1 MARTLAVNSL
11 EREVEVREIN
21 FLLVGVGGQGTILAS
36 NVLAD
41 VGLEAGYDVK
51 KAEVHGMAQRGGSVT
66 SHVRWGR
73 SVRSP
78 IIGAGEADVLLAFEK
93 LEAVRYAENLR
104 RGGLALVSDHAVPPV
119 SVSSGNDVYPSDEK
133 VRSVLQA
140 VTDEVHFVPAV
151 AVAQA
156 LGNARVHNVVLLG
169 ALSQR
174 LEVPADLWERVIA
187 AWVPERHRDLNLR
200 AFRRGRELALEHGG

>member
-1 MARTLAVNSL
+1 MRD
-11 EREVEVREIN
+11 IN

-51 KAEVHGMAQRGGSVT
+51 KAEVHGMAQRGGSVV
-66 SHVRWGR
+66 SHVRWGKA
-73 SVRSP
+73 VRSP

-93 LEAVRYAENLR
+93 LEAVRYAEHLR
-104 RGGLALVSDHAVPPV
+104 RGGLALVSDHTIPPV

-140 VTDEVHFVPAV
+140 VTDDVRFVPAV
-151 AVAQA
+151 ATAQA
-156 LGNARVHNVVLLG
+156 LGNARVHNIVLLG
-169 ALSQR
+169 VLSQH
-174 LEVPADLWERVIA
+174 LEVPVDLWERVIA

-200 AFRRGRELALEHGG
+200 AFRQGRELAL

>member
-1 MARTLAVNSL
+1 M
-11 EREVEVREIN
+11 REIN

-104 RGGLALVSDHAVPPV
+104 RGGLALVSDHAIPPV

-174 LEVPADLWERVIA
+174 LEVPVDLWERVIA

>member
-1 MARTLAVNSL
+1 MDVKD
-11 EREVEVREIN
+11 VN

-36 NVLAD
+36 NVLAE

-73 SVRSP
+73 AVRSP

-104 RGGLALVSDHAVPPV
+104 PGGLALVSDHAIPPV
-119 SVSSGNDVYPSDEK
+119 SVSSGNDVYPADEK

-140 VTDEVHFVPAV
+140 VTDDVCFVPAV
-151 AVAQA
+151 AEAQA
-156 LGNARVHNVVLLG
+156 LGNARVHNIVLLG

-187 AWVPERHRDLNLR
+187 AWVPERHRDLNVR
-200 AFRRGRELALEHGG
+200 AFRRGRELAL

>member
-1 MARTLAVNSL
+1 M
-11 EREVEVREIN
+11 REIN

-66 SHVRWGR
+66 SHVRWGKA
-73 SVRSP
+73 VRSP
-78 IIGAGEADVLLAFEK
+78 IIGMGEADVLLAFEK
-93 LEAVRYAENLR
+93 LEAVRYAEHLR
-104 RGGLALVSDHAVPPV
+104 QGGLALVSDHAIPPV
-119 SVSSGNDVYPSDEK
+119 SVSSGDDVYPSDEK

-140 VTDEVHFVPAV
+140 VTDEVYFVPAV
-151 AVAQA
+151 ATAQA
-156 LGNARVHNVVLLG
+156 LGNARAHNIVLLG

-174 LEVPADLWERVIA
+174 LEVPGEVWERVIA

-200 AFRRGRELALEHGG
+200 AFRRGRELAL